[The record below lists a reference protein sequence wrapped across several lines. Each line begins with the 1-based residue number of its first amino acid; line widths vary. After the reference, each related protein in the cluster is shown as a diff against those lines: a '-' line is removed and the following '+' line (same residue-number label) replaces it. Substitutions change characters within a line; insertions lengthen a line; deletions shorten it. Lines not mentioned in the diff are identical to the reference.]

1 MRRGLGGSTAELLH
15 KLRRRGLVFTFRE
28 ALEVSG
34 YDRQYLKLIL
44 YLLERGGWIERVE
57 RGKYVILP
65 LEAEKDR
72 YTLHEFVV
80 GSILVKSSAIAYWSA
95 LHFHGLTEQMPGV
108 VFVQTIS
115 RKKRRELV
123 VFNTVYRIVRVVKR
137 KFFGLEPV
145 WVEGSKVYVTDKEKT
160 IIDCLDKPQYCGGI
174 IEVYKALKDGNLDVE
189 KLSKYLTLF
198 GSGAVAKRLV
208 YLAELVGLDLNIPG
222 RLIKKGIVLL
232 DPTMP
237 RRGWVDYRLKL
248 LINLELKE

>member
-1 MRRGLGGSTAELLH
+1 LGGSTAELLH

-145 WVEGSKVYVTDKEKT
+145 WVEGSKVYVTNKEKT

-198 GSGAVAKRLV
+198 DSGAVAKRLV

>member
-1 MRRGLGGSTAELLH
+1 MGRSTAELLH
-15 KLRRRGLVFTFRE
+15 KLRRRGSVFTFRE

-80 GSILVKSSAIAYWSA
+80 GSILVKPSAIAYWSA

>member
-1 MRRGLGGSTAELLH
+1 MGGSTAELLH